1 MKKSKIPLL
10 YCLSFVL
17 SVLPVS
23 IYFFVNSDRYIKT
36 IPDRIKITA
45 GLVILSV
52 IVILKVIGKL
62 KMPSRTVLFGFV
74 FIMCF
79 LLGRVLNDLIVF
91 SFLALVGE
99 ILDSICQ
106 IYIRRERERILT
118 EKAANATADKLKKI
132 LNGRV

>member
-118 EKAANATADKLKKI
+118 EKTANATADKLEKI

>member
-17 SVLPVS
+17 SVSPVS
-23 IYFFVNSDRYIKT
+23 IYFFVNSNRYIKT

-118 EKAANATADKLKKI
+118 EKAANATADKLEKI

>member
-118 EKAANATADKLKKI
+118 EKAANATADKLEKI

>member
-23 IYFFVNSDRYIKT
+23 TYFFVNSDRYIKT

>member
-52 IVILKVIGKL
+52 IVVLKVIGKL

-118 EKAANATADKLKKI
+118 EKAANATADKLEKI